1 MSDIC
6 TGSMLHLYSSEVLY
20 QDREEG
26 MQKFK
31 HYLETNGQALSRTAE
46 FTSYYA
52 LPFVPEPEN
61 HASFR
66 NLFTV
71 SYFSV

>member
-1 MSDIC
+1 
-6 TGSMLHLYSSEVLY
+6 
-20 QDREEG
+20 

-31 HYLETNGQALSRTAE
+31 QYLETNGQALSRTAE

-52 LPFVPEPEN
+52 LPFVPEPET
-61 HASFR
+61 HASFM

-71 SYFSV
+71 SCFDM

>member
-1 MSDIC
+1 
-6 TGSMLHLYSSEVLY
+6 
-20 QDREEG
+20 

-31 HYLETNGQALSRTAE
+31 QYLETNGQALSRTAE

-52 LPFVPEPEN
+52 LPFVPEPEA
-61 HASFR
+61 HASFM

-71 SYFSV
+71 SCDKV

>member
-1 MSDIC
+1 
-6 TGSMLHLYSSEVLY
+6 
-20 QDREEG
+20 

-31 HYLETNGQALSRTAE
+31 QYLESNGQALSRTAE

-52 LPFVPEPEN
+52 LPFVTEPES
-61 HASFR
+61 HTSFM

-71 SYFSV
+71 SCFPSSNRFL

>member
-1 MSDIC
+1 
-6 TGSMLHLYSSEVLY
+6 
-20 QDREEG
+20 

-31 HYLETNGQALSRTAE
+31 QYLETNGQALSRTAE

-52 LPFVPEPEN
+52 LPFVSQPET
-61 HASFR
+61 HASFM

-71 SYFSV
+71 SCSNVEEFLSRLRCSPVKININR

>member
-1 MSDIC
+1 
-6 TGSMLHLYSSEVLY
+6 
-20 QDREEG
+20 

-31 HYLETNGQALSRTAE
+31 QYLESNGQALSRTAE

-52 LPFVPEPEN
+52 LPYVPEPEN
-61 HASFR
+61 HASFM

-71 SYFSV
+71 S